1 MTPQHHLP
9 ADIERTSLSIITA
22 ELAELGL
29 TPLPE
34 TAAVVKRVI
43 HTTADFD
50 YARNLRFT
58 PDAVAAGVKA
68 LRAGTPIITDTNMAL
83 AGITKPGL
91 ARLGGTALCYMADPE
106 VAALAKA
113 SGTTRAVAS
122 MQRAAQEHP
131 GAVLA
136 VGNAPTALLTIAD
149 QIEAGLRPALVIGV
163 PVGFVNVVES
173 KERLFA
179 TCEAFGVPAI
189 VAMGRKGGSNVAA
202 AICNAL
208 LYSAAEMLD
217 PAARGWRGPVFDRN
231 TQKGQNCRHAVLSF
245 FLYSFKGS
253 PGKSR
258 LTVSHFFLGGV
269 TRYFRTARSST
280 AMSTGLDRCSS
291 IPASLLFSMSSVKAF
306 AVMARIEEYNEK
318 TVTFRIV
325 ESHRFLLCRAVVVHC
340 TD

>member
-29 TPLPE
+29 TPPPE

-58 PDAVAAGVKA
+58 PGAVAAGVKA

-113 SGTTRAVAS
+113 GGTTRAVAS

-189 VAMGRKGGSNVAA
+189 AATLLPPSAMPCSTLPPKCWTPRPGAGGDLFLTGIRKK
-202 AICNAL
+202 
-208 LYSAAEMLD
+208 D
-217 PAARGWRGPVFDRN
+217 
-231 TQKGQNCRHAVLSF
+231 
-245 FLYSFKGS
+245 
-253 PGKSR
+253 
-258 LTVSHFFLGGV
+258 
-269 TRYFRTARSST
+269 RTAAMQFCPFSCIRSG
-280 AMSTGLDRCSS
+280 A
-291 IPASLLFSMSSVKAF
+291 
-306 AVMARIEEYNEK
+306 
-318 TVTFRIV
+318 
-325 ESHRFLLCRAVVVHC
+325 HRVNLG
-340 TD
+340 